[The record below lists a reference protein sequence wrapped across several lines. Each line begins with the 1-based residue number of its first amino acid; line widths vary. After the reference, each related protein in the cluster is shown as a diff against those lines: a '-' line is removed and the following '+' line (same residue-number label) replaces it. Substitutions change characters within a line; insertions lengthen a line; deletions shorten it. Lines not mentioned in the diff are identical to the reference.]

1 MGTSILVGCQ
11 FLFVAKFELRISC
24 FSLWKKKV
32 TNVQSIRFDKWN
44 VKVINNQKSY
54 IKFWTIWLKQLYESN
69 IIKWNITEEHIE
81 AGLQNEAVLTYLM
94 SFSKLNIQ
102 KTKVM
107 ASSPITLWQIDG
119 ETVFE
124 LFFWAPKSLQMVTAA
139 MKLKDAYSLEGK
151 LWPTQTAY
159 WKAETLLC

>member
-11 FLFVAKFELRISC
+11 FLFVAKFELQISC
-24 FSLWKKKV
+24 FSLWKKV
-32 TNVQSIRFDKWN
+32 TDVQTIRLDKWN
-44 VKVINNQKSY
+44 VKVINNQQSY

-94 SFSKLNIQ
+94 SFSKLNIK

-107 ASSPITLWQIDG
+107 ASSPIS
-119 ETVFE
+119 
-124 LFFWAPKSLQMVTAA
+124 SLQTDGKTMEIGTDFIFLGSKITADGDCSQE
-139 MKLKDAYSLEGK
+139 MKDACFLEEK
-151 LWPTQTAY
+151 LWPT
-159 WKAETLLC
+159 

>member
-11 FLFVAKFELRISC
+11 FLFVAKFELQISC
-24 FSLWKKKV
+24 FSLWKKV
-32 TNVQSIRFDKWN
+32 TDVQTIRLDKWN
-44 VKVINNQKSY
+44 VKVINNQQSY

-94 SFSKLNIQ
+94 SFSKLNIK

-119 ETVFE
+119 ETRKTMGDFIF
-124 LFFWAPKSLQMVTAA
+124 LGSKITADGDCSQEI
-139 MKLKDAYSLEGK
+139 KDTFCLEEK
-151 LWPTQTAY
+151 LWQT
-159 WKAETLLC
+159 

>member
-32 TNVQSIRFDKWN
+32 TNVQTIRFDKWN

-119 ETVFE
+119 ETMKTMGDFIF
-124 LFFWAPKSLQMVTAA
+124 LGSKITADGDCSQE
-139 MKLKDAYSLEGK
+139 MKDACFLEEK
-151 LWPTQTAY
+151 LWPT
-159 WKAETLLC
+159 